1 MLGTRDSKNAMS
13 ELFYS
18 AFEDKFRGSREII
31 KSRLQVYL
39 PFIQPVFKAFPQY
52 QTLDLGCGRGEW
64 LELLTEQGFNAKGVD
79 FDDCML
85 QDCRERG
92 LQVETSDALTHIQT
106 LPEQSVSIVS
116 GFHIAEHLSFNVLRQ
131 LVQEAKRVLV
141 PGGLLILETPNPENL
156 SVGTHSFYID
166 PTHEKPVPP
175 ELLSFLPEHYG
186 YCRVKVLRLQE
197 AEQLRVEANPRLI
210 DIINSVSPDYAVV
223 AQTQGVP
230 LLMEALSPVFEQK
243 FGLTLH
249 TLAERYQESL
259 NQRLNFI
266 EAQALQSNE
275 RAASAEAQA
284 QQASDR
290 ATQAEAQAQ
299 QCSERAVLAETRA
312 LNAEVLAQ
320 QYASQLVAFYKNK
333 SLSISIPLPWTLQQL
348 RRLREHGL
356 KFFFKSFAK
365 KVLGRLI
372 SFVMSRPLL
381 KRWSKKIANRLGVAD
396 RVKHL
401 ALTIPHMEQLVTDQ
415 EKQNSSLAD
424 LTRLSTH
431 ARQVYSDLKAAIEQ
445 PRKGSH

>member
-1 MLGTRDSKNAMS
+1 LLGTRDSTNAMS
-13 ELFYS
+13 ELFYK
-18 AFEDKFRGSREII
+18 AFEEKFRGSREIV

-39 PFIQPVFKAFPQY
+39 PFIQPVFKAFPLY

-79 FDDCML
+79 LDDGML

-92 LQVETSDALTHIQT
+92 LQVETSDALTYIQT
-106 LPEQSVSIVS
+106 LPEESVSIVS
-116 GFHIAEHLSFNVLRQ
+116 GFHIAEHLSFNVLMQ
-131 LVQEAKRVLV
+131 LVEEAKRVLV
-141 PGGLLILETPNPENL
+141 PGGLLILETPNPENI

-186 YCRVKVLRLQE
+186 YSRFKVLRLQDT
-197 AEQLRVEANPRLI
+197 EQLRVEPNPRLI
-210 DIINSVSPDYAVV
+210 NVFNGVSPDYAVV

-230 LLMEALSPVFEQK
+230 LLMEALSPAFEQN

-249 TLAERYQESL
+249 TLAERFQESL

-266 EAQALQSNE
+266 EAQAQL
-275 RAASAEAQA
+275 
-284 QQASDR
+284 ASDR
-290 ATQAEAQAQ
+290 ATQSEAQAQ
-299 QCSERAVLAETRA
+299 RSSERAVLAETRA

-320 QYASQLVAFYKNK
+320 QYASQLVVFYKNN

-381 KRWSKKIANRLGVAD
+381 KKWSKKIANRLGVAD

-431 ARQVYSDLKAAIEQ
+431 VRQIYSDLKAAIEQ
-445 PRKGSH
+445 QRKGSH

>member
-1 MLGTRDSKNAMS
+1 MLGTRDSTNAMS
-13 ELFYS
+13 ELFYK
-18 AFEDKFRGSREII
+18 AFEEKFRGSREIV

-39 PFIQPVFKAFPQY
+39 PFIQPVFKAFPLY

-79 FDDCML
+79 LDDGML

-92 LQVETSDALTHIQT
+92 LQVETSDALTYIQT
-106 LPEQSVSIVS
+106 LPEESVSIVS
-116 GFHIAEHLSFNVLRQ
+116 GFHIAEHLSFNVLMQ
-131 LVQEAKRVLV
+131 LVEEAKRVLV
-141 PGGLLILETPNPENL
+141 PGGLLILETPNPENI

-186 YCRVKVLRLQE
+186 YSRFKVLRLQDT
-197 AEQLRVEANPRLI
+197 EQLRVEPNPRLI
-210 DIINSVSPDYAVV
+210 NVFNGVSPDYAVV

-230 LLMEALSPVFEQK
+230 LLMEALSPAFEQN

-249 TLAERYQESL
+249 TLAERFQESL

-266 EAQALQSNE
+266 EAQAQL
-275 RAASAEAQA
+275 
-284 QQASDR
+284 ASDR
-290 ATQAEAQAQ
+290 ATQSEAQAQ
-299 QCSERAVLAETRA
+299 RSSERAVLAETRA

-320 QYASQLVAFYKNK
+320 QYASQLVVFYKNN

-381 KRWSKKIANRLGVAD
+381 KKWSKKIANRLGVAD

-431 ARQVYSDLKAAIEQ
+431 VRQIYSDLKAAIEQ
-445 PRKGSH
+445 QRKGSH